1 MWPVPQRNDT
11 TETDVGE
18 TFQPSF
24 QRIVYRRWHDGME
37 ACKKWLR
44 KEGIKGEHIFVS
56 DDDWNRLRGI
66 FNFSGI
72 PFGVLIGKDGK
83 VIKTKHVMTDDD
95 PLLKKAL
102 SANVAQ

>member
-1 MWPVPQRNDT
+1 MAMMAWRPARN
-11 TETDVGE
+11 GLG
-18 TFQPSF
+18 
-24 QRIVYRRWHDGME
+24 RRVS
-37 ACKKWLR
+37 
-44 KEGIKGEHIFVS
+44 KGEHIFVS